1 MHWVVAEAIAAAAAL
16 HRRTGEEDYARRYA
30 EWWAYAVDHLIDLE
44 RGSWHHELDAANR
57 PQASVWPGKPDLY
70 HAVQA
75 DPPPATARSRPVS
88 PVRSAMSGAARAP
101 A

>member
-16 HRRTGEEDYARRYA
+16 HRRTGEEGYARHYA
-30 EWWAYAVDHLIDLE
+30 EWWAYAREHLLDRG
-44 RGSWHHELDAANR
+44 RGSWHHELDASNR

-75 DPPPATARSRPVS
+75 TLLPRMPLAP
-88 PVRSAMSGAARAP
+88 GLARAVALSGGRP
-101 A
+101 ARA